1 MKKPAAAR
9 ARPRKQ
15 PKQERSREMVETI
28 LAAAA
33 RVFVREGYARATT
46 NRIAA
51 AAGISVGS
59 LYQYFPGKDA
69 IAVALLR
76 RHRARII
83 ETVAKHLADID
94 EASLEARIRELF
106 EAMIEAHGLDPGLH
120 RVLIEN
126 VLRTSARAE
135 MIGFEDRV
143 EEVIVEKLK
152 SAAEDIQA
160 RDLELAAFIL
170 VRTVMAITH
179 AAVVDRPEYA
189 KDPRLV
195 REVTRMIVGYLTRA
209 Q

>member
-1 MKKPAAAR
+1 MPRPAKPR
-9 ARPRKQ
+9 ARPRKA

-28 LAAAA
+28 LEAAA

-46 NRIAA
+46 NRIAT

-76 RHRARII
+76 RHRARIV
-83 ETVAKHLADID
+83 ETVARHLADID
-94 EASLEARIRELF
+94 EASLEVRIRELF
-106 EAMIEAHGLDPGLH
+106 RAMIEAHGLDPGLH
-120 RVLIEN
+120 RVLIEQ

-135 MIGFEDRV
+135 MVGFEDRV
-143 EEVIVEKLK
+143 EAVIVEKLRN
-152 SAAEDIQA
+152 AREDIKA
-160 RDLELAAFIL
+160 SDIELAAFIL

-195 REVTRMIVGYLTRA
+195 REVTRMIVGYLTTR
-209 Q
+209 

>member
-1 MKKPAAAR
+1 
-9 ARPRKQ
+9 
-15 PKQERSREMVETI
+15 MVETI
-28 LAAAA
+28 LEAAA
-33 RVFVREGYARATT
+33 RIFVREGYARATT

-76 RHRARII
+76 RHRARIV
-83 ETVAKHLADID
+83 ETVARHLHDVD
-94 EASLEARIRELF
+94 EASLEVRVRELF
-106 EAMIEAHGLDPGLH
+106 RAMIEAHGLDPGLH
-120 RVLIEN
+120 RVLIEH

-143 EEVIVEKLK
+143 EAVIVEKLK
-152 SAAEDIQA
+152 NAREDIRA
-160 RDLELAAFIL
+160 SDLELAAFVL

-189 KDPRLV
+189 NDPRLV
-195 REVTRMIVGYLTRA
+195 REVTRMIVGYLTTR
-209 Q
+209 

>member
-1 MKKPAAAR
+1 
-9 ARPRKQ
+9 
-15 PKQERSREMVETI
+15 MVETI
-28 LAAAA
+28 LEAAT

-76 RHRARII
+76 RHRTRVI
-83 ETVAKHLADID
+83 ETVARHLAEID
-94 EASLEARIRELF
+94 EASLEARVRELVD
-106 EAMIEAHGLDPGLH
+106 AMIEAHGLDPGLH
-120 RVLIEN
+120 RVLIEH

-143 EEVIVEKLK
+143 EAVIVEKLR
-152 SAAEDIQA
+152 SARKDVRV

-189 KDPRLV
+189 KGGQLAS
-195 REVTRMIVGYLTRA
+195 EVTRMIVGYLTTR
-209 Q
+209 